1 MKKTIELYNGTVKID
16 FEERDWA
23 GNKIHRYTDM
33 DGKKIESNTGA
44 TGIVDKSTPLM
55 WWATKLMGLYLLQ
68 NYESKPIDFEI
79 IETAKKK
86 WRDAKEEAADIGT
99 EIHEWIDGWI
109 TSKKAPAIP
118 EKKEVRNGIAAFLD
132 WFKKSNLE
140 FISNERIVYSKKNNV
155 IGKLDAISYDLDDK
169 YLSLDD
175 FKSSKGIYEEM
186 VLQTAGYLMMI
197 EEEIEYLLSIPAKS
211 IKSPEDKKLVEL
223 YKKCGG
229 IKVRR
234 ILKFGKE
241 DGNFEAREFTE
252 HKKDIKGFLAA
263 LALKNRV
270 SELKKELNSYGN

>member
-197 EEEIEYLLSIPAKS
+197 EEEIE
-211 IKSPEDKKLVEL
+211 
-223 YKKCGG
+223 
-229 IKVRR
+229 
-234 ILKFGKE
+234 
-241 DGNFEAREFTE
+241 
-252 HKKDIKGFLAA
+252 
-263 LALKNRV
+263 
-270 SELKKELNSYGN
+270 

>member
-1 MKKTIELYNGTVKID
+1 MKKIFELYNGTVKIG

-23 GNKIHRYTDM
+23 GKKIHCYTDEN
-33 DGKKIESNTGA
+33 DKKIESNTGA
-44 TGIVDKSTPLM
+44 TGIIDKSTPLM
-55 WWATKLMGLYLLQ
+55 FWATNLMGLYLIQ
-68 NYESKPIDFEI
+68 NYESKPINSEI

-99 EIHEWIDGWI
+99 EIHEWIDKWI
-109 TSKKAPAIP
+109 TMKKAPEIP
-118 EKKEVRNGIAAFLD
+118 EKTEVRNGIAAFLD
-132 WFKKSNLE
+132 WFKKNNLE
-140 FISNERIVYSKKNNV
+140 FISNERIVYSRKNHV

-197 EEEIEYLLSIPAKS
+197 EEEIEYLLSIPARS
-211 IKSPEDKKLVEL
+211 IKSPNDKKLVEL

-229 IKVRR
+229 FKVRR
-234 ILKFGKE
+234 ILKFGKV
-241 DGNFEAREFTE
+241 DGNFEAREFSD
-252 HKKDIKGFLAA
+252 HKRDIKGFLAA

-270 SELKKELNSYGN
+270 SELKKELTYGQS